1 MSEHYT
7 DVDVEKAAQQ
17 VNRVRGLRPSGQE
30 IAIAVLD
37 AVAPD
42 IARAA
47 EARGAEKALREAAD
61 EWQGSIQVME
71 ALEQALRDHITTVEA
86 DGPDGPYI
94 WCTCEWRSDDVLP
107 NDNPGNSANVHML
120 NVLHAATVPAIQ
132 ARLHKRA
139 NLLSADRGSENRS
152 TDSRLFLQSTVR
164 AASEPDDRT
173 PHQHGGTDAP
183 ECTRYGVA
191 CAPEARPTVADLG
204 VPTSFREQAV
214 RPTTAEQI
222 DAALEAAAQAIEAA
236 LLDGGD
242 GSVGGDT
249 AARIVR
255 AQKRGTP

>member
-1 MSEHYT
+1 VSEHYT
-7 DVDVEKAAQQ
+7 DVDVEKAARAHWVAWSLNTADRECWADQGAH
-17 VNRVRGLRPSGQE
+17 NIGMTR
-30 IAIAVLD
+30 AVLD
-37 AVAPD
+37 AAAPD

-47 EARGAEKALREAAD
+47 EARGAEKALREAAED
-61 EWQGSIQVME
+61 FGHRARVYEYHPE
-71 ALEQALRDHITTVEA
+71 HDTDRYL
-86 DGPDGPYI
+86 DGFSTAMRVAEKVAREGPAP
-94 WCTCEWRSDDVLP
+94 T
-107 NDNPGNSANVHML
+107 
-120 NVLHAATVPAIQ
+120 
-132 ARLHKRA
+132 
-139 NLLSADRGSENRS
+139 LSAERGSENRS